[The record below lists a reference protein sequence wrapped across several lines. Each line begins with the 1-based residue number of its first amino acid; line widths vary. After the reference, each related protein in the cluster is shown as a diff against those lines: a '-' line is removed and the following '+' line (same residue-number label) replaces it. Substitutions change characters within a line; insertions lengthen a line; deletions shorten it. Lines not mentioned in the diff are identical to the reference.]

1 MSDKH
6 VMYGI
11 GRCQAERCTPRQM
24 ARRAMALRPGWQGC
38 SAAMSLSQWRLRLP
52 QAISIQEIDRSG
64 QVAVLGVPNSGKSS
78 LVNELVGTKARLS
91 IITLAAVFIW
101 AGMLYMPCCRRSQ
114 LCRQSPKQRD
124 NASWVGSPSGTVWT
138 NAMQPCIPAHQST

>member
-1 MSDKH
+1 
-6 VMYGI
+6 
-11 GRCQAERCTPRQM
+11 
-24 ARRAMALRPGWQGC
+24 MALRPGWQGC

-101 AGMLYMPCCRRSQ
+101 AGMHQLLQAISICLAAAGLNCVAKAPNNATTHLGLGPQVAQSGQTPCSHAY
-114 LCRQSPKQRD
+114 LL
-124 NASWVGSPSGTVWT
+124 T
-138 NAMQPCIPAHQST
+138 NPHDS